1 MSALLR
7 ALSASV
13 LASAVLLAGCV
24 GGPRSKPYDY
34 ANFRAHPPRSILVLP
49 PLNESMTVEGTYGY
63 LSTVTRPIA
72 ERGYYVF
79 PVAVTDQF
87 MKDNG
92 LPTAGEMQ
100 DVPLAKFAEVI
111 GADAV
116 LFLKLKH
123 YGSTYH
129 VVNATTKVEVLAKL
143 VDTRTGILLWE
154 GRGIGQQDSARLSNP
169 IATLI
174 AAALTQAINS
184 QTDNAHNVSRMANEN
199 LFGARGRGLPYG
211 PYSPKYRTER

>member
-1 MSALLR
+1 
-7 ALSASV
+7 
-13 LASAVLLAGCV
+13 
-24 GGPRSKPYDY
+24 
-34 ANFRAHPPRSILVLP
+34 VLP
-49 PLNESMTVEGTYGY
+49 PLNESTTVEGTYGY

-100 DVPLAKFAEVI
+100 DAPLAKFAEII

-116 LFLKLKH
+116 LFLKLER
-123 YGSTYH
+123 YGSSYQ
-129 VVNATTKVEVLAKL
+129 VVKSTTNVVVRAKL

-154 GRGIGQQDSARLSNP
+154 GRGVGHQSSANLNNP

-174 AAALTQAINS
+174 AAAVTQAINS
-184 QTDNAHNVSRMANEN
+184 KTDNAHNVSRMANEN
-199 LFGARGRGLPYG
+199 LFAAKGTGLPYG